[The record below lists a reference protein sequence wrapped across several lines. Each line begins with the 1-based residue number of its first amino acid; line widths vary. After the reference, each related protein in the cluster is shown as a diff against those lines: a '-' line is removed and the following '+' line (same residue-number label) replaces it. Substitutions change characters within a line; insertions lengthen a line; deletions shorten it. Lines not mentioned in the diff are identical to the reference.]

1 MAAAARP
8 AGSWRT
14 APRLLDFPQT
24 VAGGVALADAARTG
38 SAGAVALAARHRRVT
53 RRRAAQLQF
62 GLAVVELLIQ
72 RAVPLLVQPTQGV
85 EKGRLSSHDGRGAVA

>member
-24 VAGGVALADAARTG
+24 VARGVALEDAARTG
-38 SAGAVALAARHRRVT
+38 SAGAVALDDRHRRVAGQ
-53 RRRAAQLQF
+53 RAAQLQF
-62 GLAVVELLIQ
+62 GLEVVDLLLQ
-72 RAVPLLVQPTQGV
+72 RAVLLVDRPPGQQI
-85 EKGRLSSHDGRGAVA
+85 GRASCRERVWLDV